1 MGLKVLS
8 GGGGTVFE
16 VREKKVRDLLPSSP
30 SPMFFSHDLID
41 SFSFFSPYPTNMKHV
56 AMRKPLHVL

>member
-1 MGLKVLS
+1 MGLKVLN

-16 VREKKVRDLLPSSP
+16 VREKKVLDLLPSSP

-41 SFSFFSPYPTNMKHV
+41 SFSFFSLTPQT
-56 AMRKPLHVL
+56 